1 MNTSHVWSVVL
12 RVNAVSPTL
21 NGLPC
26 MIVKQESI
34 PVCLGGLE
42 TPKRAIT
49 VIQQSSQSD
58 KGTM

>member
-1 MNTSHVWSVVL
+1 MNTYHVCSVVL
-12 RVNAVSPTL
+12 RVKVVNPTL
-21 NGLPC
+21 NRLPRV
-26 MIVKQESI
+26 IVKQEHI

-42 TPKRAIT
+42 TPKTAIT

>member
-1 MNTSHVWSVVL
+1 MFVQLSSVKVI
-12 RVNAVSPTL
+12 NPTL
-21 NGLPC
+21 KRLPRV
-26 MIVKQESI
+26 IVKQERI

-42 TPKRAIT
+42 TPKTAIT